1 VNQPGRRAESASAA
15 WGSPAVGTPRPVFR
29 GLTITA
35 LVGALLAILG
45 CGSAQYL
52 FQPTVDVPVTS
63 AERPEALYRIPPQ
76 SPRGNLYVASL
87 GLIRADLAQTGRD
100 VPLLHLR
107 LTVSND
113 SDAGPW
119 TVDAREQLVA
129 IPGAGQSRPALVNSD
144 QPGAPNLTVP
154 PHQTKVIDLYYA
166 LPPDISSAADVSAF
180 DLLWHVQTPAL
191 MVADHTPYSRV
202 RLPSP
207 QATASTSV
215 ALGLAHWWYDPLYPA
230 LTFNPPPIVLH
241 EKFPALV
248 KQPPHPRL
256 IVGDGR
262 DHH

>member
-1 VNQPGRRAESASAA
+1 MQTTQHIYRAFDDELK
-15 WGSPAVGTPRPVFR
+15 F
-29 GLTITA
+29 
-35 LVGALLAILG
+35 LANRIAG
-45 CGSAQYL
+45 MGGH
-52 FQPTVDVPVTS
+52 
-63 AERPEALYRIPPQ
+63 AERM
-76 SPRGNLYVASL
+76 
-87 GLIRADLAQTGRD
+87 
-100 VPLLHLR
+100 
-107 LTVSND
+107 
-113 SDAGPW
+113 
-119 TVDAREQLVA
+119 VDQAVV
-129 IPGAGQSRPALVNSD
+129 ALVNSD